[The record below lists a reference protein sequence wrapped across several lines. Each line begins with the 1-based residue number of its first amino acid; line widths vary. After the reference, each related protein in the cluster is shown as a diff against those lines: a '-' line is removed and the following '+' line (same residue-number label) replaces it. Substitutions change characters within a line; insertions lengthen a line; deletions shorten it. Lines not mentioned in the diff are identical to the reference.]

1 MTQRTLDPHRPDP
14 DELLAEVQQ
23 KERKAVRGKVKVF
36 FGAAPGV
43 GKTFAMLEEGR
54 ARAAEGMD
62 VVVGYAEPHA
72 RTDTEA
78 LLLGMEIL
86 RYQFVD
92 YKNVRLKEFDLD
104 AALERRPALLLIDE
118 LAHTNAPGMRHSKRW
133 QDVAEVLGA
142 GIDVYTTLNVQ
153 HLESVNDI
161 VERIT
166 GVKVR
171 ETLPDSVLEQADD
184 VELIDIAP
192 DELLQRIEEG
202 KVYAPEMAER
212 ASRNFFSKG
221 NLLAL
226 RELALRRT
234 ADRVDAQMQDFR
246 RENRVRETWA
256 ATERLLVCV
265 SPSPLSARLV
275 RAAKRLATSLRAP
288 WVAIYVERPALRLSQ
303 ADRDRV
309 TQTLR
314 LAAQLG
320 AETVT
325 LGGRSVSEEVLSF
338 ARERNVTKIVIGK
351 PERPR
356 WREAIFGS
364 AVEEIIRGSGAIDIY
379 VIRALAEEAAGPPGE
394 RPKAP
399 SVQWP
404 PYVWSA
410 AVVGACTGLAWCA
423 TTAFHRAVGS
433 PNGDPSSGELI
444 NLVMAYL
451 LAVVIVAT
459 RLGRGPAIMASVLS
473 VAAFDFFFVP
483 PKFTFAVSDWRYL
496 PTFGVV
502 LAVAIIISSLT
513 DRVREQALASRD
525 RERRTAALLR
535 LSRDLAAIRG
545 KGNLLKAAVR
555 HVAEVFDCQVIMLLP
570 GPLSHLT
577 PREAKS
583 DDYAMDDREL
593 AVAQWAFDHDQAAGL
608 GTATLPGARA
618 IYLPLTASR
627 GTAGVLGVCPKNPQR
642 LADPEQMRLIEA
654 FTSQAALAIERAS
667 LAEEAQQAWVQVE
680 AEMMRNTL
688 LSSVSHDLRTP
699 LAAIEGA
706 ASSLVETGTA
716 LSEDLRHQLAET
728 IYDESERMDRLINNL
743 LDMTRLESGG
753 LRVRKEWQPLQ
764 EVIGSALHHLEK
776 RLRGREVKVSLA
788 PDLPLVPID
797 AISIEQVL
805 ANLLDNAAE
814 YTPPGSPIEVRGAR
828 AEGAV
833 AVEISDRGPGLPPG
847 TERRVFQKFF
857 RAVPEGVDGARRGIG
872 LGLAICRGI
881 VEAHGGVISAENRE
895 GGGARFRFTIP
906 VDGTPPPVDARG

>member
-1 MTQRTLDPHRPDP
+1 MTERVLDNHRPDP
-14 DELLAEVQQ
+14 DMLLAEVQQ
-23 KERKAVRGKVKVF
+23 QERKAVRGKLKVF

-43 GKTFAMLEEGR
+43 GKTYAMLEEGR

-78 LLLGMEIL
+78 LLLGMDL
-86 RYQFVD
+86 LPYHFVD

-104 AALERRPALLLIDE
+104 AALKRRPALLLIDE
-118 LAHTNAPGMRHSKRW
+118 LAHTNAPGMRHPKRW
-133 QDVAEVLGA
+133 QDVSEVLDA

-192 DELLQRIEEG
+192 DELLERIEEG

-234 ADRVDAQMQDFR
+234 AERVDAQMQDFR

-256 ATERLLVCV
+256 ATERLLVGV

-275 RAAKRLATSLRAP
+275 RAAKRLATSLRSP
-288 WVAIYVERPALRLSQ
+288 WVAVYVERPNARLSQ
-303 ADRDRV
+303 ADRDRA

-325 LGGRSVSEEVLSF
+325 LSGRSVSEEVLSY

-356 WREAIFGS
+356 WSEVLFGS

-379 VIRALAEEAAGPPGE
+379 VIRALAEEAAGPQGD
-394 RPKAP
+394 RPEAP
-399 SVQWP
+399 PIRWSQ
-404 PYVWSA
+404 YAWSA
-410 AVVGACTGLAWCA
+410 GVVAAFTGLAWCA
-423 TTAFHRAVGS
+423 TLAFHSAI
-433 PNGDPSSGELI
+433 DLA
-444 NLVMAYL
+444 NLVMVYL

-459 RLGRGPAIMASVLS
+459 RFGRGPAIVASVLS
-473 VAAFDFFFVP
+473 VAAFDYFFVP
-483 PKFTFAVSDWRYL
+483 PRLTFVVSDLRYL
-496 PTFGVV
+496 LTFGVM
-502 LAVAIIISSLT
+502 LAVAIVISTLT
-513 DRVREQALASRD
+513 DRVREQAQASRD

-545 KGNLLKAAVR
+545 KENLLKAAVH
-555 HVAEVFDCQVIMLLP
+555 HVAEVFNSQVVMLLP
-570 GPLSHLT
+570 DAHSRVT
-577 PREAKS
+577 PRESKV
-583 DDYAMDDREL
+583 DDFALDDREL
-593 AVAQWAFDHDQAAGL
+593 AVAQWAFDHDKAAGL
-608 GTATLPGARA
+608 GTTTLPGARA
-618 IYLPLTASR
+618 VYLPLTASR
-627 GTAGVLGVCPKNPQR
+627 GTAGVLGVCPAEPRR
-642 LADPEQMRLIEA
+642 LADPEQLRLIEA
-654 FTSQAALAIERAS
+654 FASQAALAIERAS

-716 LSEDLRHQLAET
+716 LSEDLRLQLAET

-764 EVIGSALHHLEK
+764 EVIGSALHHLER
-776 RLRGREVKVSLA
+776 RLGGREVKVSIA

-805 ANLLDNAAE
+805 ANLLDNAVE
-814 YTPPGSPIEVRGAR
+814 YTPPGSPI
-828 AEGAV
+828 
-833 AVEISDRGPGLPPG
+833 
-847 TERRVFQKFF
+847 
-857 RAVPEGVDGARRGIG
+857 
-872 LGLAICRGI
+872 
-881 VEAHGGVISAENRE
+881 
-895 GGGARFRFTIP
+895 
-906 VDGTPPPVDARG
+906 

>member
-1 MTQRTLDPHRPDP
+1 MNQRALDPQRPDP

-23 KERKAVRGKVKVF
+23 QERKAVRGKLKVF

-43 GKTFAMLEEGR
+43 GKTYAMLEEGR

-78 LLLGMEIL
+78 LLLGVEIL
-86 RYQFVD
+86 PYQFVD
-92 YKNVRLKEFDLD
+92 YRNVRLKEFDLD
-104 AALERRPALLLIDE
+104 AALKRRPALLLIDE

-133 QDVAEVLGA
+133 QDVMEVLGA

-192 DELLQRIEEG
+192 DELLERIEEG
-202 KVYAPEMAER
+202 KVYAPELAER

-275 RAAKRLATSLRAP
+275 RAAKRLAASLRAP
-288 WVAIYVERPALRLSQ
+288 WVAVYVERPALRLSQ

-325 LGGRSVSEEVLSF
+325 LSGQSVSEEVLSC

-356 WREAIFGS
+356 WREMIFGS

-379 VIRALAEEAAGPPGE
+379 VIRALAEEAAAPTGE
-394 RPKAP
+394 RPEATP
-399 SVQWP
+399 VRWP
-404 PYVWSA
+404 QYAAGA
-410 AVVGACTGLAWCA
+410 AVVAACTALAWCA
-423 TTAFHRAVGS
+423 GLAFHG
-433 PNGDPSSGELI
+433 PIDLT

-459 RLGRGPAIMASVLS
+459 RFGRGPAIMASALS
-473 VAAFDFFFVP
+473 VAAFDYFFVP
-483 PKFTFAVSDWRYL
+483 PRFTFAVSDLHYFL
-496 PTFGVV
+496 TFGVM
-502 LAVAIIISSLT
+502 LAVALIISTLT

-545 KGNLLKAAVR
+545 KENLLKAAVR
-555 HVAEVFDCQVIMLLP
+555 HVAEVFDCQVIILLP

-577 PREAKS
+577 PREAKVE
-583 DDYAMDDREL
+583 DYAMNDREL

-608 GTATLPGARA
+608 GTATLPAARA

-627 GTAGVLGVCPKNPQR
+627 GTAGVLGVCPAQPQR

-654 FTSQAALAIERAS
+654 FVSQAALAIERAL

-716 LSEDLRHQLAET
+716 LSEDLRRQLAET

-776 RLRGREVKVSLA
+776 RLRGREVKVTIA

-797 AISIEQVL
+797 AISMEQVL
-805 ANLLDNAAE
+805 ANLLDNAVE
-814 YTPPGSPIEVRGAR
+814 YTPPGSPIEVRGTR
-828 AEGAV
+828 AEGTV
-833 AVEISDRGPGLPPG
+833 TVEISDRGPGLPTG
-847 TERRVFQKFF
+847 TEQRVFQKFF
-857 RAVPEGVDGARRGIG
+857 RAVPDGVDGARRGIG

-895 GGGARFRFTIP
+895 GGGAKFRFTIP
-906 VDGTPPPVDARG
+906 VEGTPPPVDARG